1 MIKRHQFGF
10 ACVWAA
16 CAASVLA
23 GPAQSLVLTTHS
35 VYGRE
40 YVALGDVMR
49 VFALKAQSGRDRSV
63 TLFSPQARARFVVDS
78 REAEVQGVKYWLT
91 APLAVKSGQM
101 WLPAVDVVKTL
112 DPLLRGSGLMANG
125 PLRTIVLD
133 PGHGGDDQGS
143 RARNGLLEKHL
154 TLDMARRLHAL
165 LAAKGYCVLL
175 TRTDDRDMAL
185 QSRSAFARGNH
196 ADLFVSIHF
205 NSVTSS
211 SEPCGAET
219 YCLTP
224 AGAPSTANRTTS
236 PIASDFVS
244 FLANRFDNDNVV
256 LAHYI
261 QQHLVSKTGAAERGV
276 KRARFEVLKDL
287 TCPGVLVECG
297 FLSNAGDLRLISQD
311 THRQK
316 LAAAIAS
323 GIEAYK

>member
-1 MIKRHQFGF
+1 M
-10 ACVWAA
+10 
-16 CAASVLA
+16 LA

-78 REAEVQGVKYWLT
+78 REAELQGVKYWLT
-91 APLAVKSGQM
+91 GPPAVKGGQM
-101 WLPAVDVVKTL
+101 WLPAMDVVKTL
-112 DPLLRGSGLMANG
+112 DPLLRGGGLTAHW

-143 RARNGLLEKHL
+143 RGRNGLVEKQL
-154 TLDMARRLHAL
+154 TLDLARRLHGL
-165 LAAKGYCVLL
+165 LVAKGYRVLL
-175 TRTDDRDMAL
+175 TRTDDRDVAL

-196 ADLFVSIHF
+196 ADLFMSIHF

-211 SEPCGAET
+211 SEPRGAET

-224 AGAPSTANRTTS
+224 SGAPSTSNKTTS

-244 FLANRFDNDNVV
+244 FVANRFDADNVV
-256 LAHYI
+256 LAHFV
-261 QQHLVSKTGAAERGV
+261 QQHLVRGTGAAERGV

-287 TCPGVLVECG
+287 VCPGVLVECG
-297 FLSNAGDLRLISQD
+297 FLSNPADLRLISQD
-311 THRQK
+311 AHRQK

-323 GIEAYK
+323 GIEAYKQTARR